1 NATVAVLREVAPR
14 LVPEGS
20 SGGYFC
26 TFFPVAGDP
35 RADITGDGAGPIV
48 VIGTTGDPATP
59 LSSTEA
65 MADALEDGRLVVVEA
80 EQHTGYGVNDC
91 VVDLVSDY
99 LVDRIAPDDGTECA

>member
-1 NATVAVLREVAPR
+1 M
-14 LVPEGS
+14 
-20 SGGYFC
+20 
-26 TFFPVAGDP
+26 
-35 RADITGDGAGPIV
+35 